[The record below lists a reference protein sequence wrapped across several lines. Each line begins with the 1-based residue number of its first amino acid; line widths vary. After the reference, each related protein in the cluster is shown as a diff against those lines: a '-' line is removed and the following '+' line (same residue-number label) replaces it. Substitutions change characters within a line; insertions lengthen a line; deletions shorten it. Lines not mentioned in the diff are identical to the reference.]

1 MEAELSRRAFLG
13 VRDAAPASAAGSEEQ
28 DLNMCGVLVHAMP
41 KRFDD
46 VQAAL
51 ARMPGVVVHR
61 VLPQGRLIVTVE
73 DTAAGSAI
81 DTLSAMHAVPGVV
94 AAALVYH
101 QFEAARSDE
110 RREEET
116 RS

>member
-1 MEAELSRRAFLG
+1 MDPGLSRRAFLG
-13 VRDAAPASAAGSEEQ
+13 ARDATPASAGEPGEQ

-41 KRFDD
+41 QRFDD

-73 DTAAGSAI
+73 DTEAGSAI
-81 DTLSAMHAVPGVV
+81 DTLSAMHAVPGIV
-94 AAALVYH
+94 
-101 QFEAARSDE
+101 
-110 RREEET
+110 
-116 RS
+116 